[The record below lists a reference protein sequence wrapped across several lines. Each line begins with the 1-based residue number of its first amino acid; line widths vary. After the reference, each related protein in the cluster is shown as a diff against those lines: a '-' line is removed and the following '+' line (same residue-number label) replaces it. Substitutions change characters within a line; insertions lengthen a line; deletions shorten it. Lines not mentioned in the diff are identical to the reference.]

1 MTIGLIISDFHV
13 FIAHKIHFI
22 KLLKIEICTNKL
34 KIFYY
39 IFLKLLLN
47 KK

>member
-34 KIFYY
+34 KIF
-39 IFLKLLLN
+39 N
-47 KK
+47 